1 MVIQFALFNIRS
13 PLTSSIIDCLFFAF
27 CAAAKIEGKKTSGG
41 VKSRGRIKCI
51 HKRRLKKRQSN
62 QYLNNHN
69 LEWAL
74 VNGLLVVMF
83 YVNSGDHFHHHQC
96 KHITRRKRTEK
107 GIERI

>member
-13 PLTSSIIDCLFFAF
+13 PLTSSTLLIASFLLPF
-27 CAAAKIEGKKTSGG
+27 CAEGNIEEKPPGG
-41 VKSRGRIKCI
+41 EVKSRGEIKCI
-51 HKRRLKKRQSN
+51 HKRRLKKKRQPN

-83 YVNSGDHFHHHQC
+83 YG
-96 KHITRRKRTEK
+96 K
-107 GIERI
+107 

>member
-13 PLTSSIIDCLFFAF
+13 PLTLSIIDCPFLLPSFS
-27 CAAAKIEGKKTSGG
+27 CAEEKRGKKG
-41 VKSRGRIKCI
+41 VKRIKCI

-62 QYLNNHN
+62 QYLSNHN